1 MSCGRPCQVTAVDA
15 GVSFLGSAYDEHRQ
29 RAVVR
34 PVDPVARVR
43 RDQSLAAGDRTRVHR
58 DSVHVGLRRGRPRHP
73 AGRRVGAAAAVS
85 IPVNLHQPSSSSSSS
100 TAEASTNPSLV
111 DLHHVLSD
119 RELPYALY
127 TDGIIPI
134 DSLPSL

>member
-1 MSCGRPCQVTAVDA
+1 VSRGRPGQVTAVDA
-15 GVSFLGSAYDEHRQ
+15 GVSFLGSAYDEHRE

-34 PVDPVARVR
+34 PVDPVACVR

-58 DSVHVGLRRGRPRHP
+58 DSVHVGLRRGGPRHP
-73 AGRRVGAAAAVS
+73 AGRRVGAAAAVT
-85 IPVNLHQPSSSSSSS
+85 IPVNLHQPALSSSS
-100 TAEASTNPSLV
+100 TAEASTDPSLG

-119 RELPYALY
+119 SQLPYALY